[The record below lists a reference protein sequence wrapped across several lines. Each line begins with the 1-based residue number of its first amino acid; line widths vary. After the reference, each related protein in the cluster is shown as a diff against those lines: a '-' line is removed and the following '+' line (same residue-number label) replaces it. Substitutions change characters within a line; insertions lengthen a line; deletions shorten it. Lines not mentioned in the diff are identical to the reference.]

1 VVGDTRY
8 IKVQAK
14 LAGKPAHELEFVY
27 NVAAWL
33 QLLHNRVL
41 RREEE
46 VEDAGGVPSAFDV
59 NTRVGLHQLYTLVSA
74 RYKVITLATHD
85 SPASETLR
93 TLVFGHGDQDAYCP
107 TWDYLATAQNASL
120 VKSAAR
126 AHGRRYADGIR
137 GDSKPPKGGRPNR
150 GA

>member
-1 VVGDTRY
+1 VVEAQYCYTRY

-27 NVAAWL
+27 NVAAGL
-33 QLLHNRVL
+33 QLLQNRVL

-59 NTRVGLHQLYTLVSA
+59 NTRVGLHQLYTFVPA
-74 RYKVITLATHD
+74 RYEVITLATQD
-85 SPASETLR
+85 SPASENLR
-93 TLVFGHGDQDAYCP
+93 TLGFGQGDQDAYCP

-120 VKSAAR
+120 VK
-126 AHGRRYADGIR
+126 
-137 GDSKPPKGGRPNR
+137 
-150 GA
+150 